1 MIYSIQAECCSL
13 ATGQR
18 EKNLECPQMEAD
30 TIMFY
35 IYTKLWEKG
44 ELELLS
50 LMQQIRILL
59 SWLPMLLTKF
69 KVFWVDACLCQFHW
83 QLILI
88 GLQFIIYF
96 IIWCLHKHS
105 IYDIIGKSLYLT
117 VKSYVLQKW
126 QRWSS
131 HYMSIQALMQ
141 VSGLFWAWKDIYLAQ
156 GEEKSTEDN
165 IITAR
170 WVESNFI
177 SDACNFIFTAS
188 FV

>member
-1 MIYSIQAECCSL
+1 
-13 ATGQR
+13 
-18 EKNLECPQMEAD
+18 
-30 TIMFY
+30 
-35 IYTKLWEKG
+35 
-44 ELELLS
+44 
-50 LMQQIRILL
+50 MQQIRISL

-69 KVFWVDACLCQFHW
+69 KVFWVGVCLCQFHW

-96 IIWCLHKHS
+96 IISCLHKHS
-105 IYDIIGKSLYLT
+105 IYDIIRKSLYLT

-141 VSGLFWAWKDIYLAQ
+141 VFGLFWAGKDICLAQ

-165 IITAR
+165 IITER
-170 WVESNFI
+170 WVGSNFI
-177 SDACNFIFTAS
+177 SGACNFIFTAS